1 MTDFGS
7 TGALATSGSCLVSAG
22 YDLDRGNGYLNGKS
36 FIWKNNL
43 FWMVTHLALITGR
56 YLTAKFRSTMLISVY
71 VPSVGKLREY
81 FLTWLTC
88 LYWFSPQHS
97 FWGIPSNRRWRM
109 HGKYHLSVMHTDN
122 TWAGDGAENVYR
134 RAGAETL
141 GSATK
146 FKSQEA
152 FKVSLTC

>member
-1 MTDFGS
+1 MPWQPRVHVLW
-7 TGALATSGSCLVSAG
+7 ARATILIAVMDTWTVRA
-22 YDLDRGNGYLNGKS
+22 S
-36 FIWKNNL
+36 FEKNNL

-88 LYWFSPQHS
+88 LCWFSPQHS

-109 HGKYHLSVMHTDN
+109 HGKYHVSVMHKDN
-122 TWAGDGAENVYR
+122 TWPGDGAENVYR